1 MSDLE
6 ALRQHAILSREN
18 SANAFSAFS
27 SALVQSRE
35 LYEVYREAVE
45 AEYKAVREYLRVRDS
60 AEDDSKK
67 S

>member
-27 SALVQSRE
+27 SALQQSRE
-35 LYEVYREAVE
+35 LYEVYREAVA
-45 AEYKAVREYLRVRDS
+45 AEYKAVREYLRERDRGES
-60 AEDDSKK
+60 NGTQV
-67 S
+67 